1 MLPRNEHYQ
10 EVRGSYLVPIPDCAK
25 DSKSA
30 WGSQRYVLTMSSI
43 ATRSF
48 LSGRKNKSNKQAVSR
63 RCQSRADTLLF
74 TNVGNAKTQMYDQ
87 SPTSSRVNKTCRSG
101 SNIRV
106 LDYQGSQGVDR
117 INTPLSLGAT
127 GVMERTQ
134 VRGTR
139 IGTTL
144 LRTRTTTSGLA
155 ASVTIPFIRSAT
167 TTVSQADLATYGQPN
182 LSSLGKYTVGFS
194 RTQSSETSKGVA
206 DISMAKKHRN
216 LIGLIADI
224 DNLRLAFKKTA
235 AAKKLT
241 YGYLQFNEF
250 SEANLLAL
258 QKELISGTYKM
269 GGYRQF
275 IVKEPKPRLISALD
289 FKDRLVQHALC
300 NIISPIFE
308 ATLLPNTF
316 ACRDNMGTHK
326 GVNFIQSKLRHGEYK
341 YFLKT
346 DYSKFFPSV
355 DRDILLKMIERN
367 IT

>member
-10 EVRGSYLVPIPDCAK
+10 EVRGSYLVPLPDCAK

-30 WGSQRYVLTMSSI
+30 WGSQRYVFKVSSI

-48 LSGRKNKSNKQAVSR
+48 LSGRKNKSHKQAVSR
-63 RCQSRADTLLF
+63 RCQSSADTLLV

-155 ASVTIPFIRSAT
+155 VSVTANFYRFVNVKAL
-167 TTVSQADLATYGQPN
+167 QADLCN
-182 LSSLGKYTVGFS
+182 VVSL
-194 RTQSSETSKGVA
+194 
-206 DISMAKKHRN
+206 
-216 LIGLIADI
+216 L
-224 DNLRLAFKKTA
+224 
-235 AAKKLT
+235 
-241 YGYLQFNEF
+241 
-250 SEANLLAL
+250 
-258 QKELISGTYKM
+258 
-269 GGYRQF
+269 
-275 IVKEPKPRLISALD
+275 
-289 FKDRLVQHALC
+289 
-300 NIISPIFE
+300 
-308 ATLLPNTF
+308 
-316 ACRDNMGTHK
+316 
-326 GVNFIQSKLRHGEYK
+326 
-341 YFLKT
+341 
-346 DYSKFFPSV
+346 
-355 DRDILLKMIERN
+355 ILLREILFWVRYYAW
-367 IT
+367 